1 LADEPTGSLDTGTGE
16 AVMELLAGLPTA
28 VGTTV
33 VLVTHEPRYAARA
46 ERIVSMRDGRIVDET
61 VADITLTGATR

>member
-1 LADEPTGSLDTGTGE
+1 
-16 AVMELLAGLPTA
+16 

-33 VLVTHEPRYAARA
+33 VLVTHEPRYAACA

-61 VADITLTGATR
+61 VAEITLTGAAL